1 VLSKEVDNDL
11 TEKEIGM
18 FYKTY
23 NAWGYGHLEKV
34 YLNALI
40 YELNKLGLKVESQK
54 PIEVHYENTIIGKY
68 YADLRVEDKHIIELK
83 TAARILP
90 EHEAQL
96 LHNKK
101 STETELGLI
110 LNYGPQ
116 AEIKRKILKVR
127 NLRKSA

>member
-1 VLSKEVDNDL
+1 MLSKEVDNDL

-23 NAWGYGHLEKV
+23 NALGYGHLEKV

-40 YELNKLGLKVESQK
+40 YELNKLGLKVDSQK
-54 PIEVHYENTIIGKY
+54 PIKVHYENTIIGKY